1 MLELSGPPVAEAVY
15 QELQALLATLPYV
28 PHLRVVRL
36 GDDPASVAYVR
47 LKDRQAKRLG
57 LSSQVDVFPESTSQ
71 EELLAHIAQLNA
83 DPQVDGILVQ
93 SPVPKQVDFNAV
105 LEAID
110 PQKDVDGLTPVNAGR
125 MWMGLEALESCT
137 PAGIMRILK
146 HYQIPLAGKE
156 VVIVGRSNLV
166 GKPLAALM
174 LREHATVTIAHSRT
188 QDLAAVCRRADILV
202 AAVGKAG
209 LITPEMVRPG
219 AVVVDVGINRVG
231 QNEKGRDILVGDVAP
246 GVAAVASALTPVPGG
261 VGPMTVAMLL
271 YNTVMAAMRRRARPM
286 GERLQTAR

>member
-15 QELQALLATLPYV
+15 QELQDLLSKLPYV

-36 GDDPASVAYVR
+36 GEDPASVAYVR
-47 LKDRQAKRLG
+47 LKDRQAKKLG

-71 EELLAHIAQLNA
+71 EELLAHIAHLNA
-83 DPQVDGILVQ
+83 DPEVDGILVQ
-93 SPVPKQVDFNAV
+93 SPVPKQVDFNTV
-105 LEAID
+105 LETIN
-110 PQKDVDGLTPVNAGR
+110 PLKDVDGLTPVNAGR

-137 PAGIMRILK
+137 PAGVMRILK

-166 GKPLAALM
+166 GKPLAAMM
-174 LREHATVTIAHSRT
+174 LRENATVTLAHSRT
-188 QDLAAVCRRADILV
+188 HDLAGVCRRAEVLV

-231 QNEKGRDILVGDVAP
+231 QNAKGRDILVGDVAP
-246 GVAAVASALTPVPGG
+246 EVATVASAMTPVPGG

-271 YNTVMAAMRRRARPM
+271 HNTIVAAMRRRARYA
-286 GERLQTAR
+286 G

>member
-15 QELQALLATLPYV
+15 QELQDLLSKLPYV

-36 GDDPASVAYVR
+36 GEDPASVAYVR
-47 LKDRQAKRLG
+47 LKDRQAKKLG

-83 DPQVDGILVQ
+83 DPEVDGILVQ
-93 SPVPKQVDFNAV
+93 SPVPKQVDFNTV
-105 LEAID
+105 LETIN
-110 PQKDVDGLTPVNAGR
+110 PLKDVDGLTPVNAGR

-137 PAGIMRILK
+137 PAGVMRILK

-166 GKPLAALM
+166 GKPLAAMM
-174 LREHATVTIAHSRT
+174 LRENATVTLAHSRT
-188 QDLAAVCRRADILV
+188 HDLAGVCRRAEVLV

-231 QNEKGRDILVGDVAP
+231 QNAKGRDILVGDVAP
-246 GVAAVASALTPVPGG
+246 EVATVASAMTPVPGG

-271 YNTVMAAMRRRARPM
+271 HNTVVAAMRRRARYA
-286 GERLQTAR
+286 G

>member
-15 QELQALLATLPYV
+15 QELQVQLSKLPYV

-36 GDDPASVAYVR
+36 GEDPASVSYVR
-47 LKDRQAKRLG
+47 LKDRQAKKLG

-71 EELLAHIAQLNA
+71 DELLAHIARLNA
-83 DPQVDGILVQ
+83 DPEVDGILVQ
-93 SPVPKQVDFNAV
+93 SPVPKQVDFNTV
-105 LEAID
+105 LEAIS
-110 PQKDVDGLTPVNAGR
+110 PLKDVDGLTPTNAGR
-125 MWMGLEALESCT
+125 LWMGLEALESCT
-137 PAGIMRILK
+137 PAGVMRILK

-174 LREHATVTIAHSRT
+174 LRENATVTLAHSRT
-188 QDLAAVCRRADILV
+188 QDLPAVCRRADVLV
-202 AAVGKAG
+202 AAVGKVG
-209 LITPEMVRPG
+209 LITPDMVRPG

-246 GVAAVASALTPVPGG
+246 AVAEVASALTPVPGG

-271 YNTVMAAMRRRARPM
+271 HNTVKAAIRRRGSAVP
-286 GERLQTAR
+286 GA

>member
-15 QELQALLATLPYV
+15 EELQDLLSKLPYV

-36 GDDPASVAYVR
+36 GEDPASVAYVR
-47 LKDRQAKRLG
+47 LKDRQAKKLG

-83 DPQVDGILVQ
+83 DPEVDGILVQ
-93 SPVPKQVDFNAV
+93 SPVPKQVDFNTV
-105 LEAID
+105 LETIN
-110 PQKDVDGLTPVNAGR
+110 PLKDVDGLTPVNAGR

-137 PAGIMRILK
+137 PAGVMRILK

-166 GKPLAALM
+166 GKPLAAMM
-174 LREHATVTIAHSRT
+174 LRENATVTLAHSRT
-188 QDLAAVCRRADILV
+188 HDLAGVCRRAEVLV

-231 QNEKGRDILVGDVAP
+231 QNAKGRDILVGDVAP
-246 GVAAVASALTPVPGG
+246 EVATVASAMTPVPGG

-271 YNTVMAAMRRRARPM
+271 HNTVVAAIRRRARYA
-286 GERLQTAR
+286 G

>member
-15 QELQALLATLPYV
+15 EELQDLLSKLPYV

-36 GDDPASVAYVR
+36 GEDPASVAYVR
-47 LKDRQAKRLG
+47 LKDRQAKKLG

-83 DPQVDGILVQ
+83 DPEVDGILVQ
-93 SPVPKQVDFNAV
+93 SPVPKQVDFNTV
-105 LEAID
+105 LETIN
-110 PQKDVDGLTPVNAGR
+110 PLKDVDGLTPVNAGR

-137 PAGIMRILK
+137 PAGVMRILK

-166 GKPLAALM
+166 GKPLAAMM
-174 LREHATVTIAHSRT
+174 LRENATVTLAHSRT
-188 QDLAAVCRRADILV
+188 HDLAGVCRRAEVLV

-231 QNEKGRDILVGDVAP
+231 QNAKGRDILVGDVAP
-246 GVAAVASALTPVPGG
+246 EVATVASAMTPVPGG

-271 YNTVMAAMRRRARPM
+271 HNTVVAAMRRRARYA
-286 GERLQTAR
+286 G